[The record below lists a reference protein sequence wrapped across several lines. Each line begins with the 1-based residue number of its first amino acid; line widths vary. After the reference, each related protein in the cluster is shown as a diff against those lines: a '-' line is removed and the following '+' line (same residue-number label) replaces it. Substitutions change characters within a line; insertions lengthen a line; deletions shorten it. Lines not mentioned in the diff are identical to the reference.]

1 MRYPISVLL
10 LGLLMGTAVYA
21 KADLPVLQRVTLSS
35 KEMWQWETELTG
47 HRERNGAMLECTASS
62 LTDLLLQAGMEPTVE
77 SLVQVLTSACAANTP
92 QAEIK
97 ELLLPRTPRIL
108 VSQDATFAVLV
119 IPGFKGNTL
128 EIFRDT
134 ATGLT
139 MQRLRNQPVATQR
152 NNQ

>member
-1 MRYPISVLL
+1 MRRFLLALL
-10 LGLLMGTAVYA
+10 LGPVIGFSPCAGTG
-21 KADLPVLQRVTLSS
+21 LPVLQRITLSN

-47 HRERNGAMLECTASS
+47 HRERNGAVLECTASS
-62 LTDLLLQAGMEPTVE
+62 LTDLLQQAGMEPTVE
-77 SLVQVLTSACAANTP
+77 SLVQVLTSPCNDDTP

-119 IPGFKGNTL
+119 LPGFKDNTL

-139 MQRLRNQPVATQR
+139 MQRLRSQPVATQS

>member
-10 LGLLMGTAVYA
+10 LGLLMGTSACA
-21 KADLPVLQRVTLSS
+21 KADLPILQRVTLSS

-47 HRERNGAMLECTASS
+47 HRERNGAVLECTAEAI
-62 LTDLLLQAGMEPTVE
+62 TALLLKADMPPTVE

-97 ELLLPRTPRIL
+97 ELLLPRTQRIL
-108 VSQDATFAVLV
+108 VSQDATFAMLV
-119 IPGFKGNTL
+119 IPAHKGSTL

-134 ATGLT
+134 GAGLT
-139 MQRLRNQPVATQR
+139 MHRLRR
-152 NNQ
+152 

>member
-1 MRYPISVLL
+1 
-10 LGLLMGTAVYA
+10 MGFTICAR
-21 KADLPVLQRVTLSS
+21 ADLPILQRVTLSN
-35 KEMWQWETELTG
+35 KEVWQWETELTG
-47 HRERNGAMLECTASS
+47 HRERNGAVLECTASALS
-62 LTDLLLQAGMEPTVE
+62 DLLMQAGMEPTVE
-77 SLVQVLTSACAANTP
+77 SLVQVLTSPCSINTP

-108 VSQDATFAVLV
+108 VSQDASFAVMV
-119 IPGFKGNTL
+119 IPGFKGDTL

-139 MQRLRNQPVATQR
+139 MQRLRNRPAATQR